1 MRWPGTGDP
10 RRRKKT
16 IRFLIILLIIGVTVG
31 VSSSVIQ
38 GFLGQSDPLKVC
50 IENRNTPYKMSVT
63 LELYVDGNKAA
74 IPANIGFGD
83 SLGDDLLSSDCQ
95 RTIYTLT
102 DDGTIY
108 VEWEEEYPFEIG
120 HFLWIWEFP
129 MKDMDESKSRIVV
142 DGKESDRFIHAL
154 LKDGSVYRAEFYSEG
169 FDLSLLEFSSLSFAD
184 FVNLFPTQPF
194 LCCFTF

>member
-10 RRRKKT
+10 KRRKKT
-16 IRFLIILLIIGVTVG
+16 IKFLIILLIIGVTVG

-108 VEWEEEYPFEIG
+108 AEWEEEYPFEIG
-120 HFLWIWEFP
+120 HFLWVWEFP

-142 DGKESDRFIHAL
+142 DGKESDKFIHAL

-169 FDLSLLEFSSLSFAD
+169 FDESQESD
-184 FVNLFPTQPF
+184 FLPPD
-194 LCCFTF
+194 L

>member
-10 RRRKKT
+10 RKRRKT
-16 IRFLIILLIIGVTVG
+16 IRFLIILLIIGVAVG
-31 VSSSVIQ
+31 VTSSTIQ
-38 GFLGQSDPLKVC
+38 GFLGQGDPLKVC
-50 IENRNTPYKMSVT
+50 IEDRNTPYKMSIT
-63 LELYVDGNKAA
+63 LELYVNGNKAD

-83 SLGDDLLSSDCQ
+83 SLDDSLLASDCQ

-129 MKDMDESKSRIVV
+129 IKDMDESKTRVMI
-142 DGKESDRFIHAL
+142 DGKESSEGIHVL

-169 FDLSLLEFSSLSFAD
+169 LDESKESDFLPPDL
-184 FVNLFPTQPF
+184 
-194 LCCFTF
+194 

>member
-16 IRFLIILLIIGVTVG
+16 IKFLIILLIIGVTVG

-50 IENRNTPYKMSVT
+50 IEDRNTPYKMSVT
-63 LELYVDGNKAA
+63 LELYVDGNKAV
-74 IPANIGFGD
+74 IPANVGFEGTID
-83 SLGDDLLSSDCQ
+83 GVLKSDCQ
-95 RTIYTLT
+95 HSLYTIT

-108 VEWEEEYPFEIG
+108 AEWEEEYPFEIG

-129 MKDMDESKSRIVV
+129 MKDMDESKSRMVV
-142 DGKESDRFIHAL
+142 DGKETDEGIHVL
-154 LKDGSVYRAEFYSEG
+154 LKHGSVYRAEFYSEG
-169 FDLSLLEFSSLSFAD
+169 FDESQESD
-184 FVNLFPTQPF
+184 FLPPD
-194 LCCFTF
+194 L

>member
-16 IRFLIILLIIGVTVG
+16 IKFLIILLIIGVTVG

-50 IENRNTPYKMSVT
+50 IEDRNTPYKMSVT
-63 LELYVDGNKAA
+63 LELYVDGNKAV
-74 IPANIGFGD
+74 IPANIGFEGTID
-83 SLGDDLLSSDCQ
+83 GVLKSDCQ
-95 RTIYTLT
+95 HSLYTIT

-108 VEWEEEYPFEIG
+108 AEWEEEYPFEIG

-129 MKDMDESKSRIVV
+129 MKDMDESKSRMIV
-142 DGKESDRFIHAL
+142 DGKETDEGIHVL
-154 LKDGSVYRAEFYSEG
+154 LKHGSVYRAG
-169 FDLSLLEFSSLSFAD
+169 L
-184 FVNLFPTQPF
+184 
-194 LCCFTF
+194 

>member
-1 MRWPGTGDP
+1 MRWPGMGDP
-10 RRRKKT
+10 NRRRKT
-16 IRFLIILLIIGVTVG
+16 IRFLIILLIIGVSVG

-63 LELYVDGNKAA
+63 LELYVDGNKAD

-83 SLGDDLLSSDCQ
+83 SLGDDLLASDCQ

-102 DDGTIY
+102 DDGKIY

-129 MKDMDESKSRIVV
+129 MKDMDESKSRIIM
-142 DGKESDRFIHAL
+142 DGQESDRFIHTL
-154 LKDGSVYRAEFYSEG
+154 LKDGSVYRAEFYSEE
-169 FDLSLLEFSSLSFAD
+169 FDASQEVD
-184 FVNLFPTQPF
+184 FLPPGP
-194 LCCFTF
+194 

>member
-16 IRFLIILLIIGVTVG
+16 IKFLIILLIIGVTVG

-50 IENRNTPYKMSVT
+50 IEDRNTPYKMSVT
-63 LELYVDGNKAA
+63 LELYVDGNKAV
-74 IPANIGFGD
+74 IPANVGFEGTID
-83 SLGDDLLSSDCQ
+83 GVLKSDCQ
-95 RTIYTLT
+95 HSLYTIT

-108 VEWEEEYPFEIG
+108 AEWEEEYPFEIG

-129 MKDMDESKSRIVV
+129 MKDMDESKSRMVV
-142 DGKESDRFIHAL
+142 DGKETDEGIHVL

-169 FDLSLLEFSSLSFAD
+169 FDESQESD
-184 FVNLFPTQPF
+184 FLPPD
-194 LCCFTF
+194 L